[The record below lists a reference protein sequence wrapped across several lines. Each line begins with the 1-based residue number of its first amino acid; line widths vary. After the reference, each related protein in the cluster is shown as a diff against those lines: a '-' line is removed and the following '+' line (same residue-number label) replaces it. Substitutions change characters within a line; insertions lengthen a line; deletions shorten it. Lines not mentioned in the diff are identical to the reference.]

1 MSDTKQRYPLNWPA
15 AWPRARSRSSSNF
28 AKVGRELSLDRA
40 RRLVIDELR
49 RLGASDVVISSNIEL
64 RLDGYPR
71 SGQRMP
77 DDPGVAVYFRR
88 KGESKCIPI
97 DTYRKPEENLYAI
110 GLCIEAMRGLER
122 WGAPRLVDAA
132 FSGFKALPELAG
144 PSAAAWWDVLG
155 VPPSADRAAVLAAY
169 REKSR
174 RWHPDAEGGDSER
187 FVLVQNA
194 FKQSG
199 FEK

>member
-1 MSDTKQRYPLNWPA
+1 MSDTKQRFPLNWPA
-15 AWPRARSRSSSNF
+15 SWPRARSRGSHKF
-28 AKVGRELSLDRA
+28 AKVGRELTLDRA
-40 RRLVIDELR
+40 RRFVLEELR
-49 RLGASDVVISSNIEL
+49 RLGASEVVISSNVEL

-71 SGQRMP
+71 SGQRQP
-77 DDPGVAVYFRR
+77 EDPGVAVYFRR
-88 KGESKCIPI
+88 KGESKCIPV
-97 DTYRKPEENLYAI
+97 DTYRTPEANLYAI

-132 FSGFKALPELAG
+132 FSGFRALPELAG

-174 RWHPDAEGGDSER
+174 RWHPDAEGGNSER
-187 FVLVQNA
+187 FVQVQA
-194 FKQSG
+194 ALAASG